1 MQDNDEATYARRAT
15 DHDRL
20 VRLDGAMLE
29 VRADVAEMKVLLQ
42 EQNGILLTLRLWRA
56 EQSGQLKG
64 AATIGGIAGGILAFL
79 ATMVAKAMGW
89 L

>member
-1 MQDNDEATYARRAT
+1 MQSDDAQYARAAT

-20 VRLDGAMLE
+20 VRLDANMIE
-29 VRADVAEMKVLLQ
+29 VRADVAEVKKLIH
-42 EQNGILLTLRLWRA
+42 EQNDAIRKLDLWRA
-56 EQSGQLKG
+56 EQRGQLKG
-64 AATIGGIAGGILAFL
+64 AATIGGIAGGGLTFL